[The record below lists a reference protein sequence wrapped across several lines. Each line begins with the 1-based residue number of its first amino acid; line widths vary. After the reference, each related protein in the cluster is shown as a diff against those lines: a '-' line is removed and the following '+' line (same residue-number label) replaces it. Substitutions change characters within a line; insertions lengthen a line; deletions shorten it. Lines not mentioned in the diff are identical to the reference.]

1 MAKEMKRDIHFS
13 IKLGYHYEEHDMFM
27 AEDKHRKQKLK
38 VEVYNKEEQQIYVWN
53 IAKFLNRYYYIKE
66 ILDQYFENYTNPVE
80 SQEKD
85 PFWDPVEPQL
95 VGSCYV
101 TLIPLIHLIDNPCEV
116 NLVNDQAVCGSMMLD
131 VQPTDEHG

>member
-1 MAKEMKRDIHFS
+1 M
-13 IKLGYHYEEHDMFM
+13 
-27 AEDKHRKQKLK
+27 
-38 VEVYNKEEQQIYVWN
+38 EVYNKEEQQIYVWN
-53 IAKFLNRYYYIKE
+53 IEKFLNRYYIIKE

-85 PFWDPVEPQL
+85 PFWDPVEAQL

-131 VQPTDEHG
+131 VQPTDHQGIVNLSDLIDSNQHDHLIIEDPKSLLNQRLDFKVLL